1 MAWLVADETTV
12 HKLIPFRLKSP
23 AATIFGWWLEE
34 LKNTIK
40 GIQEMFQDFLGR
52 IRWPIVRC

>member
-40 GIQEMFQDFLGR
+40 GIQEMFQDFLEGGL
-52 IRWPIVRC
+52 